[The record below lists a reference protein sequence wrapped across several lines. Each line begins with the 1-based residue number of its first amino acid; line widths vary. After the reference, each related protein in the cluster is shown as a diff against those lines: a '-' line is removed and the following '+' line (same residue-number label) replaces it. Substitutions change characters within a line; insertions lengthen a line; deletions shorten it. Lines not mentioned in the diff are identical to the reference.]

1 MGMSGSDYG
10 RPVERIVVHGSE
22 QTLWEPPVSGGDG
35 EAVLRIVK
43 PLELL
48 GLTEIIHVDFD
59 RFYNIEPEQL
69 GMTESVVFDFDHI
82 HNMKPYGSRTGI
94 TETVQIFIN
103 DEEAV

>member
-1 MGMSGSDYG
+1 MTLMIHG

-22 QTLWEPPVSGGDG
+22 QTVWEPPGGGGDG

-48 GLTEIIHVDFD
+48 GLTEIIHCDFD

-69 GMTESVVFDFDHI
+69 GMTESIVFDFDRI
-82 HNMKPYGSRTGI
+82 HNMEPYGSRVGMTDR
-94 TETVQIFIN
+94 VQIFIN